1 MPRTFK
7 FVYFIK
13 VVFGIKLK
21 NITYN
26 GKNVMIVQINN
37 KEALINARF
46 HLMNTKKG
54 RSFISWELNSCS

>member
-26 GKNVMIVQINN
+26 GKNVMIVPIKS
-37 KEALINARF
+37 KEVLIQVRF
-46 HLMNTKKG
+46 HLMNTKKD